1 MKDADLIRLFKEEA
15 ADLKV
20 DENKKEDSIRILKN
34 AVDRKEVPKH
44 VSWWTIAGNQV
55 RYVDKEMLFVQ
66 TLFFCIA
73 SLFLVRMS
81 QSKAGWAEY
90 LAVGAVFAVILGIF
104 AFAGIRRQYAGNFA
118 ELGEACYFNVRQM
131 TALRILIFGTADAIF
146 LLILTGIVSG
156 STGRSVL
163 EIGVY
168 LCVPFVVA
176 EGCYTGLMLT
186 EMGRRSLFPAAGM
199 GLVMAVVF
207 TAASLYPEIYERS
220 AVFVWYCIFAASVFI
235 LAGEIR
241 ILFRQ
246 LEKGEILCTH

>member
-1 MKDADLIRLFKEEA
+1 MKDADLIRLFKEETA
-15 ADLKV
+15 GMEV
-20 DENKKEDSIRILKN
+20 DENKKKDSIRHLED
-34 AVDRKEVPKH
+34 AVAEKEVRKH
-44 VSWWTIAGNQV
+44 VSWWTMAGNQV

-66 TLFFCIA
+66 TLFFGIA
-73 SLFLVRMS
+73 SLFLVCMS
-81 QSKAGWAEY
+81 QSKADWVEY
-90 LAVGAVFAVILGIF
+90 VAVGAVFTVVLGIF
-104 AFAGIRRQYAGNFA
+104 AFAGIRRQYTGNFA

-131 TALRILIFGTADAIF
+131 TALRMLIFGTADAVF

-156 STGRSVL
+156 TTGRSVL

-186 EMGRRSLFPAAGM
+186 EMGRRSLFPVAGM
-199 GLVMAVVF
+199 GLVLAVVF
-207 TAASLYPEIYERS
+207 TSASLYPEIYEGS
-220 AVFVWYCIFAASVFI
+220 AVFAWYCIFAVAVFI